1 MGRPL
6 GIAKIV
12 KKYRMGELDLDQLS
26 VKNLILFIEELEK
39 EILKLKEDVSYAVNA
54 QAKSQYKT
62 ASEMGVRLSP
72 KKSYHAASPT
82 EVLMEIFKMIM
93 GSEDEGEEGVS
104 IRRSNYAFTYK
115 KVIQ

>member
-6 GIAKIV
+6 GGKTLF
-12 KKYRMGELDLDQLS
+12 KKYRLGDLDLRELGNNS
-26 VKNLILFIEELEK
+26 LLLLIGELEK
-39 EILKLKEDVSYAVNA
+39 ETLKLKEDVSYTVKA

-62 ASEMGVRLSP
+62 ASEMGVRLSS
-72 KKSYHAASPT
+72 KKISHAASPT

-104 IRRSNYAFTYK
+104 IRRSNYTFTYK
-115 KVIQ
+115 KVQ